1 MTDNQQEPFPIV
13 DEKGNVIGSI
23 TRGEAHSGS
32 KILHPVVHL
41 HVFNSQ
47 GELYLQKRPEWKY
60 IQPGKWEEIGITDYI
75 AQPLGQYVFESQ
87 CEKEFVYVYSTIF
100 PNAEKLA
107 TGRFWTCKEI
117 ETNIGKQV
125 FTPNFEVEYL
135 KYFNKETK
143 Y

>member
-60 IQPGKWEEIGITDYI
+60 IQPGKWDTATGGHICYGETKNLLSGVKSWKKSALKIILPSLWDNMFLKANVRRSSSMYI
-75 AQPLGQYVFESQ
+75 AQSFQMQKNSPRADSGH
-87 CEKEFVYVYSTIF
+87 
-100 PNAEKLA
+100 A
-107 TGRFWTCKEI
+107 RR
-117 ETNIGKQV
+117 
-125 FTPNFEVEYL
+125 
-135 KYFNKETK
+135 
-143 Y
+143 